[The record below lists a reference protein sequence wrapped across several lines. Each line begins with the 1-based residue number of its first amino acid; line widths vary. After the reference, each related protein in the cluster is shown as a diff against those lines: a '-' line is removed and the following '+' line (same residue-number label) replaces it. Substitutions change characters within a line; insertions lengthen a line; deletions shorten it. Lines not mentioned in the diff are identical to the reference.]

1 MRIMFVSFT
10 DASET
15 CEMNTKSDNIT
26 IMRVV
31 ENEDIVNELL
41 TIFVKD
47 IKKD

>member
-1 MRIMFVSFT
+1 MRIIFVSFT

-15 CEMNTKSDNIT
+15 CEMDMKSDNIT
-26 IMRVV
+26 IMRGV
-31 ENEDIVNELL
+31 ENEDIANELL

>member
-1 MRIMFVSFT
+1 MRIIFVFFT
-10 DASET
+10 NASEA
-15 CEMNTKSDNIT
+15 CEMDTKSDNIT

>member
-1 MRIMFVSFT
+1 MRIIFVSFT

-15 CEMNTKSDNIT
+15 CEMDTKSDNIT
-26 IMRVV
+26 IMRGV